1 MVCRGDA
8 AGTLMGAWAIQL
20 LTGNHCNAREGVDF
34 DYFTFPVIWFLLMRN
49 PGYLAM
55 PFPTNRG

>member
-1 MVCRGDA
+1 
-8 AGTLMGAWAIQL
+8 MGAWAIQL